1 MNYQKA
7 SQVSLLVE
15 LIRSSEIV
23 SKEYSEACIS
33 RIPEHLI
40 SNIKILCM
48 KDSSF
53 RRSFYSIMQ
62 KLGKKY
68 SNIYINK
75 LSEL

>member
-15 LIRSSEIV
+15 LIKSSEII
-23 SKEYSEACIS
+23 SKEYSVAH
-33 RIPEHLI
+33 IPEDLI
-40 SNIKILCM
+40 SNIKILCL
-48 KDSSF
+48 KDISF
-53 RRSFYSIMQ
+53 RRSFYNIIQ

-68 SNIYINK
+68 SDIYINK

>member
-15 LIRSSEIV
+15 LIKSSEIV
-23 SKEYSEACIS
+23 SKEYSVAH
-33 RIPEHLI
+33 IPEDLI
-40 SNIKILCM
+40 SNIKILCL
-48 KDSSF
+48 KDISF
-53 RRSFYSIMQ
+53 RRSFYNIIQ

-68 SNIYINK
+68 SDIYINK

>member
-7 SQVSLLVE
+7 NQVSLLVE
-15 LIRSSEIV
+15 LIKSSEIV
-23 SKEYSEACIS
+23 SKEYSEAH
-33 RIPEHLI
+33 IPEDSI
-40 SNIKILCM
+40 SNIKIMRM

-68 SNIYINK
+68 SDIYINK
-75 LSEL
+75 LSAL

>member
-1 MNYQKA
+1 M
-7 SQVSLLVE
+7 
-15 LIRSSEIV
+15 
-23 SKEYSEACIS
+23 SKEYSEAH
-33 RIPEHLI
+33 IPEDLI

-68 SNIYINK
+68 SDIYINK
-75 LSEL
+75 LSAL

>member
-15 LIRSSEIV
+15 LIKSSEIV
-23 SKEYSEACIS
+23 SKEYSVAH
-33 RIPEHLI
+33 IPEDLV

-48 KDSSF
+48 KDISF
-53 RRSFYSIMQ
+53 RRSFYGIIQ

-68 SNIYINK
+68 SDIYINK
-75 LSEL
+75 LSGL

>member
-7 SQVSLLVE
+7 NQVSLLVE
-15 LIRSSEIV
+15 LVKSSEIV
-23 SKEYSEACIS
+23 SKEYSEAH
-33 RIPEHLI
+33 IPEDLI

-62 KLGKKY
+62 KLGKRY

-75 LSEL
+75 LLVL

>member
-15 LIRSSEIV
+15 LIKSSEIV
-23 SKEYSEACIS
+23 SKEYSEARIS
-33 RIPEHLI
+33 EDLI

-68 SNIYINK
+68 LDIYINK

>member
-15 LIRSSEIV
+15 LINSSEIV
-23 SKEYSEACIS
+23 SKEYSEACV
-33 RIPEHLI
+33 PEDLI
-40 SNIKILCM
+40 SNIKILCI

-68 SNIYINK
+68 LDIYINT

>member
-15 LIRSSEIV
+15 LINSSEIV
-23 SKEYSEACIS
+23 SKEYSEA
-33 RIPEHLI
+33 RIPEDLI
-40 SNIKILCM
+40 SNIKILCI

-53 RRSFYSIMQ
+53 RRSFYNIMP

-68 SNIYINK
+68 VDIYINTV
-75 LSEL
+75 SEL

>member
-1 MNYQKA
+1 MNYKKA

-15 LIRSSEIV
+15 LIKSSEIV
-23 SKEYSEACIS
+23 SKEYSEA
-33 RIPEHLI
+33 RIPEDLI
-40 SNIKILCM
+40 SDIKILCM
-48 KDSSF
+48 KDNSV

-68 SNIYINK
+68 LDIYINK

>member
-15 LIRSSEIV
+15 LIKSSEIV
-23 SKEYSEACIS
+23 SKEYSVS
-33 RIPEHLI
+33 HIPEDLI

-48 KDSSF
+48 KDISF
-53 RRSFYSIMQ
+53 RRSFYSII
-62 KLGKKY
+62 KKIGKKY
-68 SNIYINK
+68 SDIYINK

>member
-7 SQVSLLVE
+7 SQVYLLVE
-15 LIRSSEIV
+15 LIKSSEIV
-23 SKEYSEACIS
+23 SKEYSEA
-33 RIPEHLI
+33 RIPEDLI
-40 SNIKILCM
+40 FNIKILCM

-68 SNIYINK
+68 SDIYINK

>member
-15 LIRSSEIV
+15 LIKSSEIV
-23 SKEYSEACIS
+23 SKEYSVS
-33 RIPEHLI
+33 YIPEDLI

-48 KDSSF
+48 KDISF
-53 RRSFYSIMQ
+53 RRSFYSIIQ

-68 SNIYINK
+68 SDIYINK

>member
-15 LIRSSEIV
+15 LIKSSEIV
-23 SKEYSEACIS
+23 SKEYSEAH
-33 RIPEHLI
+33 IPEDLI

-48 KDSSF
+48 KDNSF
-53 RRSFYSIMQ
+53 RGSFYNIMQ

-68 SNIYINK
+68 LDIYINK

>member
-7 SQVSLLVE
+7 NQVSLLVE
-15 LIRSSEIV
+15 LIKSSEIV
-23 SKEYSEACIS
+23 SKEYSEAH
-33 RIPEHLI
+33 IPEDLI
-40 SNIKILCM
+40 SNIEILCM

-68 SNIYINK
+68 SDIYINK
-75 LSEL
+75 LLAL

>member
-15 LIRSSEIV
+15 LIKSSEIV
-23 SKEYSEACIS
+23 SKEYSEAHIS
-33 RIPEHLI
+33 EDLI

-48 KDSSF
+48 RDSSC

-68 SNIYINK
+68 SDIYINK

>member
-7 SQVSLLVE
+7 SQIFILVE
-15 LIRSSEIV
+15 LIKSSEIV
-23 SKEYSEACIS
+23 SKEYSEA
-33 RIPEHLI
+33 RIPEDLI

-48 KDSSF
+48 KDNSF

-68 SNIYINK
+68 SDIYINK